1 MEALVGQQLGP
12 AACRSGGSRR
22 PSASMRFSRW
32 VKAVFSFPVFLP
44 SSFFFCLVSVLRKW
58 TAVTESYGRWLTD
71 ILATPTEWPR
81 SSRYHEYGPGTT

>member
-32 VKAVFSFPVFLP
+32 VKAVSSFPFFPL
-44 SSFFFCLVSVLRKW
+44 SCFFFFALSQYSANGQL
-58 TAVTESYGRWLTD
+58 L
-71 ILATPTEWPR
+71 PR
-81 SSRYHEYGPGTT
+81 VMDVG